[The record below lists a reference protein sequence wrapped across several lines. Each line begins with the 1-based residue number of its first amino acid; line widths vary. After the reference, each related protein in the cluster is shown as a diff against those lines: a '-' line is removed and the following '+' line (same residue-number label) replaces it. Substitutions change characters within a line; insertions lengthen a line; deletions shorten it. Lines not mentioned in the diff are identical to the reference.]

1 MSRKESINQRIIVTF
16 ISVTSIV
23 LIFLGSIMTIL
34 FNKNYHSTKLSNLEK
49 QMGIIEN
56 SINNYLNQQDGS
68 YSQLKEIIKMACIS
82 TNTEA
87 IITDRLGYVYLVK
100 VIIM

>member
-23 LIFLGSIMTIL
+23 LIFLGSIITIL

-49 QMGIIEN
+49 QMVIIEN
-56 SINNYLNQQDGS
+56 SINNYLNQ
-68 YSQLKEIIKMACIS
+68 
-82 TNTEA
+82 
-87 IITDRLGYVYLVK
+87 
-100 VIIM
+100 